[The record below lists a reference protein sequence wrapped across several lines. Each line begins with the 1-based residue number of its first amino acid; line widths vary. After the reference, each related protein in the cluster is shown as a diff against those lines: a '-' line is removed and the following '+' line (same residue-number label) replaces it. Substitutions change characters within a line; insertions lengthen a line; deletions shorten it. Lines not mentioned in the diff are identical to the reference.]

1 MLKLLIV
8 GLFAVGLWGILSG
21 RSLIRKIIGLSLLN
35 SSVVLLFVIGGR
47 VDGRGAPIITGSLT
61 GQDAAPMVDP
71 IPQALML
78 TAIVVGLSVT
88 AVALILSVK
97 LYRLYGSLDVE
108 EIERQ
113 ADESDH

>member
-1 MLKLLIV
+1 VLKFLV
-8 GLFAVGLWGILSG
+8 TALFAVGLWGILSG
-21 RSLIRKIIGLSLLN
+21 RNLIRKIIGLSLLN
-35 SSVVLLFVIGGR
+35 SSVVLLFIIGGR
-47 VDGRGAPIITGSLT
+47 VDGRGAPIITGSLA
-61 GQDAAPMVDP
+61 GQIVDP

-113 ADESDH
+113 SDESDY